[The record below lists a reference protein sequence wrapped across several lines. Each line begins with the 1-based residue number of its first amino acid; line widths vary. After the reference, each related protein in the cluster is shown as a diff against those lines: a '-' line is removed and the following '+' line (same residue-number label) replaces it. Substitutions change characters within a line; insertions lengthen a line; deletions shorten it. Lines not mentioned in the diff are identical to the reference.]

1 VNDKGK
7 VMDVQGSIDVENRNI
22 QMNKKTGKLSQQ
34 WDLIYADQYP
44 EEPKKGELNKDFGLY
59 VDRDFHVVSAM
70 GSHRYLE
77 VIQNRWMVIKTPNG
91 NPLQKFYFDQNT
103 KTIRSRGQNKSWD
116 IVSAGKSN
124 QLQFWSTN
132 SGWWQLFSYEGGFFS
147 NMWDNRVLDVY
158 QGKDVEAQK
167 VGLYK
172 RHGKVNQKWQVKYVD
187 TIKGTQTKGL
197 VGDFGFYANRPFYL
211 RSRLPMQRVIE
222 CIGANNLVL
231 KRWRKNVKAQQFV
244 FDPVSKTIRSKQWS
258 NYAMEIQSNGGS
270 ANLRMYSRITSR
282 WW

>member
-1 VNDKGK
+1 
-7 VMDVQGSIDVENRNI
+7 MDVQGSIDVENRNI

>member
-1 VNDKGK
+1 MNDKGK

-116 IVSAGKSN
+116 IVSSGKSN

>member
-1 VNDKGK
+1 
-7 VMDVQGSIDVENRNI
+7 MDVQGSIDVENRNI

-231 KRWRKNVKAQQFV
+231 KRWRKNVTAQQFV
-244 FDPVSKTIRSKQWS
+244 FDPVSKTIRSKQW
-258 NYAMEIQSNGGS
+258 
-270 ANLRMYSRITSR
+270 
-282 WW
+282 

>member
-1 VNDKGK
+1 MNDKGK